1 MTESVEE
8 SRAPLIEHIV
18 ELRNRLLICVGGL
31 FIAFIG
37 CYFVS
42 DDIFNYLVQ
51 PLTDIMRE
59 QGYEPRLIYTHLVEA
74 FFTKLK
80 VAFWA
85 AFFLCFPLFMSQ
97 LWLFVAPGLY
107 KHEKR
112 AFLPFLAA
120 SPLLFYAGGALVYYF
135 IFPQAWSFFVS
146 FQTPGGNGGVETELL
161 PKMGEYLSL
170 VMKLIFAFG
179 LCFQLPVLLTLMARV
194 GMVSAAG
201 LRKKRKYVIILI
213 FTAAAILTPPDVTS
227 QVGLAIPLLLLY
239 EISILLAVRVEKR
252 RAERETAEDAELAAI
267 EETDETFAEETD
279 FNYGR

>member
-8 SRAPLIEHIV
+8 SRAPLIDHIV
-18 ELRNRLLICVGGL
+18 ELRNRLLISVVGL
-31 FIAFIG
+31 IVAFIG
-37 CYFVS
+37 CYLVA
-42 DDIFNYLVQ
+42 DDIFNYLVR
-51 PLTDIMRE
+51 PLTDILRE
-59 QGYEPRLIYTHLVEA
+59 QGYEPKLIYTHLVEA

-97 LWLFVAPGLY
+97 LWLFIAPGLY

-120 SPLLFYAGGALVYYF
+120 SPLLFYAGGAMVYYF

-146 FQTPGGNGGVETELL
+146 FQTSGGDGQVETELL

-194 GMVSAAG
+194 GMVTAAG
-201 LRKKRKYVIILI
+201 LRKKRKYIIILI
-213 FTAAAILTPPDVTS
+213 FTVAAVLTPPDVTS
-227 QVGLAIPLLLLY
+227 QIGLGIPLLLLY
-239 EISILLAVRVEKR
+239 EISILLAARVEKQRAR
-252 RAERETAEDAELAAI
+252 RAKAEEAELAAF
-267 EETDETFAEETD
+267 EEQEEGFAEETD
-279 FNYGR
+279 FSFGR